1 MNCLPCSPVFSP
13 EIRGIGYCVGD
24 VVMVKVSIV
33 VSGLGVDPSVVP
45 VGPDVV
51 NVQKSNLM
59 VQTSE
64 NIIFK

>member
-1 MNCLPCSPVFSP
+1 
-13 EIRGIGYCVGD
+13 
-24 VVMVKVSIV
+24 MVKLSIV
-33 VSGLGVDPSVVP
+33 VSGFGVDPSVVP